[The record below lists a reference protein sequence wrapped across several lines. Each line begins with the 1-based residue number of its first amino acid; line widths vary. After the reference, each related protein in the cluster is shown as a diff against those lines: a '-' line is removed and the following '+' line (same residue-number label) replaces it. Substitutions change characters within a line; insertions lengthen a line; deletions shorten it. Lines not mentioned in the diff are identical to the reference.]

1 MLFNYPIAYSIT
13 TLLLDFFR
21 LIRLPNLLIVA
32 LTQWLIYGR
41 FILPSLEATSIV
53 GKLSDFPFYLLCGAT
68 VLVTAGG
75 YIVND
80 LLDVES
86 DAINRPG
93 KNKVHALGVA
103 LCLWWYL
110 ISVLLGFAFSLLLA
124 FQLKELLLLGLYPLA
139 VGVLAL
145 YTRYIKPTPLAG
157 NALVAIYCAGV
168 PFLLIVAERRAL
180 LQLWEEAPQSGIYL
194 VGIVFVYALF
204 AALATVLRELVKD
217 MQDVVG
223 DRHIGRRTLP
233 VWLGMERSRG
243 LALFLVFLCLTALIL
258 PIWWDWPAFQT
269 LRVLFFIAG
278 LGLALVYIAWGIVRA
293 RQQHDYGRLSSQLKL
308 FLLAGLGLLMLL

>member
-1 MLFNYPIAYSIT
+1 MLF
-13 TLLLDFFR
+13 DFFR

-32 LTQWLIYGR
+32 LTQWLVYDG
-41 FILPSLEATSIV
+41 FIQPSLKAAAIA
-53 GKLSDFPFYLLCGAT
+53 GKLSSVYFWGLCAAT

-93 KNKVHALGVA
+93 RNKVYALGVS

-110 ISVLLGFAFSLLLA
+110 VSVLLGFACSLLLA
-124 FQLKELLLLGLYPLA
+124 FQLQELLLLGLYPLA
-139 VGVLAL
+139 VVALAL
-145 YTRYIKPTPLAG
+145 YTRHIKPIPLAG

-168 PFLLIVAERRAL
+168 PLLLVLAERRAL
-180 LQLWEEAPQSGIYL
+180 LQLWEEAPQRAVWL
-194 VGIVFVYALF
+194 VGTILVYALF

-217 MQDVVG
+217 MQDVAG

-233 VWLGMERSRG
+233 VWLGMEPSRW
-243 LALFLVFLCLTALIL
+243 LALFLVFLCLAALVL
-258 PIWWDWPAFQT
+258 PIWWSWPAFLA

-278 LGLALVYIAWGIVRA
+278 LALALVYIAWGIVRA
-293 RQQHDYGRLSSQLKL
+293 QQPHDYGRLSGQLKL
-308 FLLAGLGLLMLL
+308 FLLAGLGLLLLL